1 VFLHDPDKVIPFR
14 IVNEFTE
21 ERYLTGADL
30 DVESIQTVGDLHWIG
45 DEFGPY
51 LIAADRNGEVVAFF
65 ATELDGRVVRSPD
78 HHAIGTPATPGPVR
92 FETRRSRGFEGMA
105 ACPEGRFL
113 YALLGASISSIRRR
127 SRR

>member
-1 VFLHDPDKVIPFR
+1 M
-14 IVNEFTE
+14 
-21 ERYLTGADL
+21 TGADL
-30 DVESIQTVGDLHWIG
+30 DVEPIRTEGDSHRIG
-45 DEFGPY
+45 AEFGPCP
-51 LIAADRNGEVVAFF
+51 IVADRNGEVVAFF

-92 FETRRSRGFEGMA
+92 FETLRSRGFEGMA